1 MSLTRDELSELLR
14 QYGIMEFGEMRM
26 VDSSHGEADIRHN
39 YILDNQYV
47 LRVNSVNVMN
57 ERRIGELNTL
67 IRRYRA
73 FGLQAPLFLAAV
85 SGNFV
90 VEYGGKYCYLSEYLD
105 YPLADD
111 VKDSCREELIRE
123 RLVLVATFAQKYRNV
138 DLTDTVSMY
147 SIFDLSPYDQ
157 LTGIDEKQDNF
168 QNLVQDLNAVGER
181 ALAEKLTAQYRS
193 IREKLLPIYRTLP
206 RCVFQGDENFS
217 NLCVDKEKHIIGLFD
232 FNMSGT
238 EVIANY
244 LANIAFQGNFYY
256 TEEMMQ
262 AHTAEEIFARM
273 MHSYEESTAEICR
286 YYPFTQREL
295 YAYGL
300 YSRIVMIS
308 GYVNQAAFSEFL
320 RDERYREKTI
330 RLLRF
335 ISHQLGSS
343 GEYTVSHVK

>member
-14 QYGIMEFGEMRM
+14 QYGLTEFTETRM

-67 IRRYRA
+67 IRRYCA
-73 FGLQAPLFLAAV
+73 FGLQAPLFFATV
-85 SGNFV
+85 NGNFV
-90 VEYGGKYCYLSEYLD
+90 VEHGGKYCYLSEYLD

-111 VKDSCREELIRE
+111 VKESCRRELIQE
-123 RLVLVATFAQKYRNV
+123 RLVLVATFAQKYKNV

-168 QNLVQDLNAVGER
+168 QNLVQDLNAIGER
-181 ALAEKLTAQYRS
+181 KLAEGLTDQYRD
-193 IREKLLPIYRTLP
+193 IRGKLLPIYRALP

-217 NLCVDKEKHIIGLFD
+217 NLCVDEEKHIIGLFD

-244 LANIAFQGNFYY
+244 LANLAFQGNFYY

-262 AHTAEEIFARM
+262 EHTAEEIFSRM
-273 MHSYEESTAEICR
+273 LRSYEESTAEICR
-286 YYPFTQREL
+286 HYRFTEQEF
-295 YAYGL
+295 YAYRL
-300 YSRIVMIS
+300 YSQIVMIS

-330 RLLRF
+330 QLLCL
-335 ISHQLGSS
+335 ISHQLELL
-343 GEYTVSHVK
+343 GEYTVSHV